1 MYNLSFRKIEIKNML
16 RDIFTSCPRALRQ
29 EILKE
34 FGCVD
39 GVVLD
44 VGCGR
49 GGPTKMLSEKC
60 QYIIGVD
67 VLNVLIG
74 LKFRLTWIFC
84 KPTLP
89 IFPLKTKVSMQL
101 FHLT

>member
-1 MYNLSFRKIEIKNML
+1 MHHFSVRKIGMKNML
-16 RDIFTSCPRALRQ
+16 RDIFTSCPHTFRR

-34 FGCVD
+34 FEYVN

-49 GGPTKMLSEKC
+49 GIPTNMLSEKC
-60 QYIIGVD
+60 DYIIGVD
-67 VLNVLIG
+67 VLNV
-74 LKFRLTWIFC
+74 FNFC
-84 KPTLP
+84 KPTLST
-89 IFPLKTKVSMQL
+89 FPLKTKALTRL